1 MKNNTFAILEKAYA
15 KIFDH
20 LCRTDE
26 FGFSDFS
33 DIIVEVKLEN
43 GVTIRHSYK
52 DNQKRLRQKEE
63 ELGLLNPPK

>member
-1 MKNNTFAILEKAYA
+1 MKNNTLTLLQKSYE

-20 LCRTDE
+20 LCRTNE
-26 FGFSDFS
+26 FGFSNFS
-33 DIIVEVKLEN
+33 DIIVEVRLEN

-63 ELGLLNPPK
+63 EYKSSKVI